1 MKRVIFSSILI
12 AILGIVGFSQRAVSS
27 QNANGNA
34 SAKTRNNSGDINLAE
49 GTQISGELQK
59 TLDVK
64 NARPGDQVLL
74 KTTRDVKQNGH
85 TVIQKGSTLVGR
97 VTDVAQR
104 SKQNSQSRLGILF

>member
-1 MKRVIFSSILI
+1 MKLVFSSTLIL
-12 AILGIVGFSQRAVSS
+12 ILGIAGFSQRASSS

-34 SAKTRNNSGDINLAE
+34 SAKAGRNSGDISLAQ
-49 GTQISGELQK
+49 GTQITGELQK

-74 KTTRDVKQNGH
+74 KTTRDIKQNGQ

-97 VTDVAQR
+97 VTDVAR
-104 SKQNSQSRLGILF
+104 R